1 MTTQPLVSI
10 IIPTYNRAHLIG
22 ETLDSVLEQTYQ
34 NWECIVVD
42 DGSTDTTEEV
52 LKLYMVNDTRFQYHK
67 RPEHLLGGGNA
78 ARNFGFEQANGEYVQ
93 WFDDDD
99 IMLEDYIKARIHLFS
114 AEVNMVLCTGYMVDD
129 NLHNRTFLPIKLMNS
144 IYKDYVLY
152 TSKIMIES
160 ILFRKSHLMQQDRL
174 FRTDIT
180 RAQESELFL
189 RLFYT
194 IQKDAYVIL
203 EIPLFLYRQHALNKA
218 TKDEVYNKS
227 FKRSRSII
235 YADNLKKCIALHDQK
250 LVTILYHN
258 LLAYF
263 FEGIKNDHSANSKWI
278 LKELIKD
285 MRHVSSNLS
294 MILWVLG
301 FTSLLFN
308 YPFYRF
314 HKMLKFHSSLKTI
327 S

>member
-1 MTTQPLVSI
+1 MSNSLVSI
-10 IIPTYNRAHLIG
+10 IIPTYNRADLIG
-22 ETLDSVLEQTYQ
+22 ETLDSVMAQSYV
-34 NWECIVVD
+34 NWECIIID
-42 DGSTDTTEEV
+42 DGSKDATETV
-52 LKLYMVNDTRFQYHK
+52 IQKYIALDTRFQYYK
-67 RPEHLLGGGNA
+67 RPEHLPGGGNA
-78 ARNFGFEQANGEYVQ
+78 ARNYGFEQAKGEFVQ

-99 IMLEDYIKARIHLFS
+99 IMLEDYIGARIRLFS
-114 AEVNMVLCTGYMVDD
+114 DEVQMVLCTGYMVDEHLND
-129 NLHNRTFLPIKLMNS
+129 KTFLPIKLINS

-160 ILFRKSHLMQQDRL
+160 IMFRRSYLMQQDRL
-174 FRTDIT
+174 FRTDLT

-203 EIPLFLYRQHALNKA
+203 ETPLFLYRQHALTKT
-218 TKDEVYNKS
+218 TKDKVYNKS

-235 YADNLKKCIALHDQK
+235 YADNLKKSIVLRDQK

-263 FEGIKNDHSANSKWI
+263 FEGIKNDHKTNSKWI
-278 LKELIKD
+278 LKELVKD
-285 MRHVSSNLS
+285 MRQVSSNLS
-294 MILWVLG
+294 MMLWVLG
-301 FTSLLFN
+301 SMSLIFN

-314 HKMLKFHSSLKTI
+314 HKMLKFHPSLKTI